1 MGSQVLDTICAA
13 INAKQVLRV
22 RYHDK
27 LRLLEPYLLGE
38 YSDNRPFL
46 LAWMAQCEDDAAK
59 APGWQHYLVS
69 QIGSLE
75 VLAQTFDGA
84 RAGYNPAGDTRIR
97 RILCSIPALKLV

>member
-1 MGSQVLDTICAA
+1 MLDIICAA

-22 RYHDK
+22 RYHTK
-27 LRLLEPYLLGE
+27 VRLLEPYLLGE

-46 LAWMAQCEDDAAK
+46 LAWMAECEDDTAK

-69 QIGSLE
+69 QIGLLE

-84 RAGYNPAGDTRIR
+84 RADYNPAGDTRIR
-97 RILCSIPALKLV
+97 RILCSIPALKLA

>member
-1 MGSQVLDTICAA
+1 MLDTICAS
-13 INAKQVLRV
+13 IKAKQVLRV

-38 YSDNRPFL
+38 YSDNRRFL
-46 LAWMAQCEDDAAK
+46 LAWMAQCEDDPAK

-75 VLAQTFDGA
+75 VLAQAFDGA
-84 RAGYNPAGDTRIR
+84 RAGYNPAGDTRIH
-97 RILCSIPALKLV
+97 RILCSIPALKLA

>member
-1 MGSQVLDTICAA
+1 VLAIICTA
-13 INAKQVLRV
+13 INSKQVLRV
-22 RYHDK
+22 RYHEK
-27 LRLLEPYLLGE
+27 VRLLEPYLLGE

-46 LAWMAQCEDDAAK
+46 LAWMAHCEDNAAK

-84 RAGYNPAGDTRIR
+84 RADYNPAGDKRIR
-97 RILCSIPALKLV
+97 RIHCSPPALKLM